1 MKGVC
6 GMWFFISF
14 VALLCWSGSD
24 LFCKLGSSPED
35 KYSHL
40 KMIMVLGFVMGIHGV
55 IQVAAAKVSIT
66 GYDIKMYLPV
76 VLFSILIMSVG
87 FIGLRYIE
95 LSISSP
101 ICNSSGVIVIILSVR
116 LLGQTI
122 NRIQM
127 VATGMI
133 LFCILTMS
141 VMVWTEDDAHRE
153 ERQEEAKIKYP
164 KSKIGLVISLIYCI
178 LCGIGNF
185 VEILVLQKVNERV
198 ANIIYEFTLFGVALL
213 VLFYLKL
220 IKREKISKKKELP
233 KFLGAIFETAGQYA
247 YMYAVAKN
255 AFLAVPVVYSYCM
268 GSVVWGRLFLGEEL
282 TIKQYL
288 VLFVG
293 ILGIVILG
301 AVG

>member
-1 MKGVC
+1 
-6 GMWFFISF
+6 MWFFISF

-35 KYSHL
+35 KHSHL
-40 KMIMVLGFVMGIHGV
+40 KMIMVLGFSMGIHGI
-55 IQVAAAKVSIT
+55 IQVTTAKVSIT
-66 GYDIKMYLPV
+66 GYDVKMYLPV
-76 VLFSILIMSVG
+76 ILFSIVVMSVG

-101 ICNSSGVIVIILSVR
+101 ICNSSGAIVIILSVC

-127 VATGMI
+127 IATGMI

-141 VMVWTEDDAHRE
+141 IMVWTEDDTHRK

-164 KSKIGLVISLIYCI
+164 KSKIGLMISLTYCM

-185 VEILVLQKVNERV
+185 AEVLVLQKIDEGA
-198 ANIIYEFTLFGVALL
+198 ANIIYEFTFFCAAVL

-220 IKREKISKKKELP
+220 IKREKILKKRELP
-233 KFLGAIFETAGQYA
+233 KLLGAIFETAGQYA

-255 AFLAVPVVYSYCM
+255 AFLAVPVIYSYCM
-268 GSVVWGRLFLGEEL
+268 GSIVWGRLFLGEEL